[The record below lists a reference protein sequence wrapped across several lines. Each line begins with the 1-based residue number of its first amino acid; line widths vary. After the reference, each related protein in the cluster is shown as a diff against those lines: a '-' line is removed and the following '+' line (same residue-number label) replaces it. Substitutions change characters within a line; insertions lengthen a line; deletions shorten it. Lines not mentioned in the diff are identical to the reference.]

1 VICYIFH
8 KYALTPLHIT
18 LQAITVDP
26 IRNPILN
33 NELVI
38 DNPSEN
44 FLILLVSF
52 LPTTTWVLYPVFTSM
67 EYPLYPEYMN
77 AAGVV
82 EIVNGTP
89 FFTATL
95 LISSFQFSGTQ
106 NLQTPVRESYEEVL
120 IAGRTER
127 DVLEPLP

>member
-1 VICYIFH
+1 MIQQGD
-8 KYALTPLHIT
+8 A
-18 LQAITVDP
+18 
-26 IRNPILN
+26 IRNPILS

-38 DNPSEN
+38 DNPAEN

-52 LPTTTWVLYPVFTSM
+52 LPTTAWVLYPVFTSV

-89 FFTATL
+89 FFAATL

-106 NLQTPVRESYEEVL
+106 NLQ
-120 IAGRTER
+120 
-127 DVLEPLP
+127 LPSVKAMKKFSSLVGLSETC

>member
-1 VICYIFH
+1 VICYVFQ
-8 KYALTPLHIT
+8 KYALTPPHTT
-18 LQAITVDP
+18 LQAITVNP
-26 IRNPILN
+26 TRNPILN
-33 NELVI
+33 KLVI

-52 LPTTTWVLYPVFTSM
+52 LPTTAWVLYPVFTSV

-77 AAGVV
+77 AAGLV

-89 FFTATL
+89 FFAATL

-106 NLQTPVRESYEEVL
+106 NLQ
-120 IAGRTER
+120 
-127 DVLEPLP
+127 LPSVKDMKNFSSLVGLSETC